1 MAVRVGVDRWIE
13 ADEETSQDV
22 DESAENIGGGYV
34 SLTIHDV
41 WYIYLHEWLFWMVKY
56 GFHM

>member
-22 DESAENIGGGYV
+22 DESAENIGGDMYPLP
-34 SLTIHDV
+34 S
-41 WYIYLHEWLFWMVKY
+41 MMY
-56 GFHM
+56 GIFTYMNGCFGW

>member
-1 MAVRVGVDRWIE
+1 MFSTNQLAMAVRVGVDRWIE

-41 WYIYLHEWLFWMVKY
+41 WYIYLY
-56 GFHM
+56 I